1 MKFKDN
7 LKGLKNVTY
16 TLCNEKKITWR
27 NLTNIM
33 LSKNVYEVDYM
44 KFKLY
49 KAKQWVRAMWPLEG
63 GKGYDQGIEHKQKC

>member
-1 MKFKDN
+1 
-7 LKGLKNVTY
+7 
-16 TLCNEKKITWR
+16 
-27 NLTNIM
+27 M